1 MDSKKEKLT
10 NKELEKLF
18 CKYDQVELIAINTI
32 LSYAK
37 KMDTTPA
44 KNTVKKILEKD
55 TNEDLAGYYMHT
67 MSVVN
72 NKTNLLT
79 KKEADYLLDVV
90 NDSRRY
96 LESVELF
103 EPDVYIETEIA
114 ELTKIKDSLNSI
126 TTNKPKVLKLNLTK
140 K

>member
-126 TTNKPKVLKLNLTK
+126 TTNKSKVLKLNLTK

>member
-126 TTNKPKVLKLNLTK
+126 TTNKPKVLKLNLIK

>member
-10 NKELEKLF
+10 NKELENLF

-126 TTNKPKVLKLNLTK
+126 TTNKSKVLKLNLTK